1 MSESRRRLLQA
12 GLGSLLLPAGPRVQA
27 APATPP
33 RPEPLARGERVNWP
47 QQPLALLDGS
57 LLDLQAL
64 RDQAVVLVF
73 WASYCPFCRRHN
85 PHVQALHR
93 AAAGKP
99 LRVLT
104 ASFDRP
110 EAARAYLRQNQYD
123 FPVTLEAKRLAPLF
137 STRDVLPLTVVVDRG
152 GRLREVIPGEM
163 FAEDVA
169 ELIRHADRPA

>member
-1 MSESRRRLLQA
+1 MSEARRRLLQA
-12 GLGSLLLPAGPRVQA
+12 GLGTLLLPAGAPPKA

-33 RPEPLARGERVNWP
+33 RPDPLARGDRVNWP
-47 QQPLALLDGS
+47 QPLPLLDGG

-64 RDQAVVLVF
+64 HDQAVVLVF

-110 EAARAYLRQNQYD
+110 EAARAYLRQNAYD

-137 STRDVLPLTVVVDRG
+137 STRDVLPLTVVIDRG

-169 ELIRHADRPA
+169 ELIRYADRPA

>member
-1 MSESRRRLLQA
+1 MSETRRRLLQA
-12 GLGSLLLPAGPRVQA
+12 GLAGLLGPAVAHGVA
-27 APATPP
+27 ADRPA
-33 RPEPLARGERVNWP
+33 PLARGALVTWP
-47 QQPLALLDGS
+47 EPLPLLDAAPLEPG
-57 LLDLQAL
+57 AL
-64 RDQAVVLVF
+64 RDQALVLVF

-85 PHVQALHR
+85 PNVQALHR

-123 FPVTLEAKRLAPLF
+123 FPVTLEAKRLAPRF
-137 STRDVLPLTVVVDRG
+137 SSRDVLPLTVVIDRS

-169 ELIRHADRPA
+169 ELIRYAERPA